1 MKTIVFSLT
10 VFSILFFG
18 CKNPNQDAE
27 NEITQDNV
35 TLEKS
40 AENLASSELNINRQV
55 ADTIDDGM
63 MLLGP
68 INEEGLNQEPYSV
81 WFEENSKAYTPDM
94 ALVEQIKPLIKTCY
108 IKVFMGSWCEDSQR
122 EIPALF
128 KLLKLTEFNQSQ
140 LEIIAMT
147 HDKDTPENYE
157 ADYEIEFIPTIM
169 FFKDGAELNRI
180 VEYTQES
187 LEQDVLKILKQQPY
201 TPAYAE

>member
-55 ADTIDDGM
+55 ADTIDGGM

>member
-1 MKTIVFSLT
+1 MKTYLLTLLVFSTL
-10 VFSILFFG
+10 ILG
-18 CKNPNQDAE
+18 CNNSKQGTE
-27 NEITQDNV
+27 NKELQNSA
-35 TLEKS
+35 TLEQ
-40 AENLASSELNINRQV
+40 AGENTGFSEWNINKQV
-55 ADTIDDGM
+55 ADTIDGGM

-68 INEEGLNQEPYSV
+68 ISAQGLNQEPYSL
-81 WFEENSKAYTPDM
+81 WFEENTKAYTPDM
-94 ALVEQIKPLIKTCY
+94 TVVEEIKPLLKSCY
-108 IKVFMGSWCEDSQR
+108 IKVFMGTWCEDSQR
-122 EIPALF
+122 EVPALM
-128 KLLKLTEFNQSQ
+128 KLLNLTEFDQSQ

-180 VEYTQES
+180 VEYTQET

>member
-18 CKNPNQDAE
+18 CKNPNQDTE
-27 NEITQDNV
+27 NEVTQDNA

-40 AENLASSELNINRQV
+40 AENSASSELNINRQV
-55 ADTIDDGM
+55 ADTIDGGM

-68 INEEGLNQEPYSV
+68 INIEGLSQEPYSI
-81 WFEENSKAYTPDM
+81 WLEENSKAYIPDM
-94 ALVEQIKPLIKTCY
+94 TLVETLKPLLKPCH
-108 IKVFMGSWCEDSQR
+108 IKVFMGTWCEDSQR
-122 EIPALF
+122 EVPALL
-128 KLLKLTEFNQSQ
+128 KLLKLTGFDRSQ

-157 ADYEIEFIPTIM
+157 QGYEVAFIPTII

-180 VEYTQES
+180 VEYTQET
-187 LEQDVLKILKQQPY
+187 LELDMLKILKQQAY